1 MARTPFK
8 VEILTPEG
16 EVFND
21 EVEMVSTKTS
31 VGSIG
36 LLANHQPLLAMLDP
50 TELRLYKSES
60 DVVRYAQGEG
70 FLQIV
75 GEHALVLVDEV
86 FEVDKLDRSD
96 LEDRLKRAE
105 QEHFVVHDLQV
116 ALGLREADNV
126 GLRLVEPELRRLEHA
141 HQRRVVGQDA
151 QRPHGR
157 ARRDHLD
164 LVVEDLSLRG
174 QDLGAKRLGH

>member
-1 MARTPFK
+1 MARTPFT

-70 FLQIV
+70 FLQIA

-86 FEVDKLDRSD
+86 FEVDQLDRSD
-96 LEDRLKRAE
+96 LQDRLKRAE
-105 QEHFVVHDLQV
+105 DEISK
-116 ALGLREADNV
+116 AEEGTE
-126 GLRLVEPELRRLEHA
+126 ELRAAEREK
-141 HQRRVVGQDA
+141 RRYEAFLKIAEG
-151 QRPHGR
+151 
-157 ARRDHLD
+157 
-164 LVVEDLSLRG
+164 
-174 QDLGAKRLGH
+174 